1 MVESMRA
8 FWRSFLERTQGA
20 IMVFGLFASVFLV
33 GGLYYTVSVSH
44 TVLQREGLQQA
55 ADTSVYSASV
65 VQSRGMNM
73 IASMNVLISSL
84 SAILLPIRAM
94 LPAYQ
99 QVIDQQTPLCNPF
112 NQCACQILQD
122 ATQAHTRLDGIS
134 QSAEQQIGQLFRTL
148 SDAQNTIAK
157 QVPNLAKQSA
167 NSGARE
173 NGVFLEQKEATLM
186 GPSLGSQGCRL
197 GLPVAEDEFKTAC
210 TRAKVYT
217 SQLSNKLADQTL
229 QTMNGACKSGAL
241 ALGFAA
247 PHIANADTE
256 YCKENDQPACTGGG
270 GGGSAP
276 HPKKVF
282 DQAKNG
288 NDYMAS
294 WTKVQGKA
302 FDANGKKGVE
312 VGAWN
317 QKGAEVDN
325 SKNIAFA
332 QSEIFFDCTGGWST
346 CNKDQNAMW
355 STQWTARMRRIKQP
369 TISFSNDSE
378 VKTQL
383 TDPRKWKQERDKLIQ
398 ARKTPWLNGTPSTDA
413 AKQLESSEEGP
424 MQ

>member
-1 MVESMRA
+1 MKA
-8 FWRSFLERTQGA
+8 FLRNFIEKTQGA

-33 GGLYYTVSVSH
+33 GGLYYTVSISH

-112 NQCACQILQD
+112 NQCACQTLAD

-157 QVPNLAKQSA
+157 QVPNLARQSA
-167 NSGARE
+167 NGGARE

-186 GPSLGSQGCRL
+186 GPTLTAQGCRL
-197 GLPVAEDEFKTAC
+197 GLPVAEDDFKTAC

-217 SQLSNKLADQTL
+217 AQLANKLADQTL
-229 QTMNGACKSGAL
+229 QTMQGTCKSGPL
-241 ALGFAA
+241 AIGFAS
-247 PHIANADTE
+247 PHIAQADTE
-256 YCKENDQPACTGGG
+256 YCKENEKAACTGS
-270 GGGSAP
+270 GSGTSGSP

-282 DQAKNG
+282 DAAKNG
-288 NDYMAS
+288 SDYMAS
-294 WTKVQGKA
+294 WTKVQGKS

-325 SKNIAFA
+325 TTNIAFA
-332 QSEIFFDCTGGWST
+332 QSEIYFDCTGGWST
-346 CNKDQNAMW
+346 CNKDQGAMW

-369 TISFSNDSE
+369 TVSFSNDSE
-378 VKTQL
+378 VKTNL

-398 ARKTPWLNGTPSTDA
+398 ARKTPWLNSEPTTDA
-413 AKQLESSEEGP
+413 AKQLSSSEEGP
-424 MQ
+424 LQ

>member
-1 MVESMRA
+1 MIKAIQTLREKT
-8 FWRSFLERTQGA
+8 EGA

-55 ADTSVYSASV
+55 ADTSSYSASV

-73 IASMNVLISSL
+73 ISSMNVLISAL

-112 NQCACQILQD
+112 NPCACQILQD

-134 QSAEQQIGQLFRTL
+134 TSAEQQIGQLFRTL

-157 QVPNLAKQSA
+157 QVPTLAKQSA
-167 NSGARE
+167 NSAANA

-186 GPSLGSQGCRL
+186 GPTLAAQGCRL
-197 GLPVAEDEFKTAC
+197 GLPVQEDEFKQAC

-217 SQLSNKLADQTL
+217 AQLSNKLADQTL
-229 QTMNGACKSGAL
+229 QTMQGACKSGPL

-247 PHIANADTE
+247 PHIIQADTE
-256 YCKENDQPACTGGG
+256 YCKENDQPACSGSGGG
-270 GGGSAP
+270 GASSAP

-294 WTKVQGKA
+294 WTKVQGKK
-302 FDANGKKGVE
+302 FDDGKKGVE
-312 VGAWN
+312 VGAFGE
-317 QKGAEVDN
+317 KGSDFDN
-325 SKNIAFA
+325 TKNIAFA
-332 QSEIFFDCTGGWST
+332 QSEIYFDCTGKWDT
-346 CNKDQNAMW
+346 CNKDQQAMW

-369 TISFSNDSE
+369 TISFQNDSE
-378 VKTQL
+378 VKQQL
-383 TDPRKWKQERDKLIQ
+383 TDPKKWKQEREKLLT
-398 ARKTPWLNGTPSTDA
+398 ARKTPWLDGDA
-413 AKQLESSEEGP
+413 TTAIAKTLSSSEEGP
-424 MQ
+424 LQ